1 MRRDN
6 IIDRKTKNEGGNSFH
21 LIIALGPAAQDS
33 FSVTFQESSSR
44 VENPRGLA
52 AAFGMAVSTKC
63 PVGKYW
69 IAKNGKLSL
78 FRLLQHL
85 MPQVSPSKSS
95 VNSLSVNYD
104 LNLEKKNLK
113 NICYR

>member
-1 MRRDN
+1 
-6 IIDRKTKNEGGNSFH
+6 
-21 LIIALGPAAQDS
+21 
-33 FSVTFQESSSR
+33 
-44 VENPRGLA
+44 
-52 AAFGMAVSTKC
+52 MAVSTKC

-104 LNLEKKNLK
+104 LDLEKK
-113 NICYR
+113 I